1 MSIDAKPPLHR
12 IPIQL
17 RFADT
22 DAFGHLNNAV
32 FATFAEVGR
41 IAFWRDR
48 LDREVAPDDTAGMIL
63 AHLSMDFRQQVRL
76 HDQVS
81 VTTAVQR
88 LGNSSIRMKQAVL
101 RGEETAAEIES
112 VVVFFDYRQQ
122 QSVPIPA
129 PIRARLEQLLDHDA
143 A

>member
-1 MSIDAKPPLHR
+1 MTDGPRYPHR

-41 IAFWRDR
+41 LEFWRDM
-48 LDREVAPDDTAGMIL
+48 LDRAVRADDTAGMIL
-63 AHLSMDFRQQVRL
+63 ARIALDFRLQVHL
-76 HDQVS
+76 GDDVS
-81 VTTAVQR
+81 VQTEVARVGR
-88 LGNSSIRMKQAVL
+88 SSVTLRQLVL
-101 RGEETAAEIES
+101 RGEEAAVEIES

-122 QSVPIPA
+122 ESVPIPA
-129 PIRARLEQLLDHDA
+129 EVRRRLEELLALA

>member
-1 MSIDAKPPLHR
+1 MSNGNASPRLHR
-12 IPIQL
+12 TPIQL

-41 IAFWRDR
+41 IAFWRDL
-48 LDREVAPDDTAGMIL
+48 LDREVSPDDTAGMIL

-76 HDQVS
+76 HDEVS

-88 LGNSSIRMKQAVL
+88 VGNSSVRMKQAVL
-101 RGEETAAEIES
+101 RGTETAVEIES

-122 QSVPIPA
+122 RSVPIPA
-129 PIRARLEQLLDHDA
+129 PIRSRLEQLLG
-143 A
+143 